1 MKAKSTLIIACL
13 AVAMVMTFGVAN
25 AQAQCCFGNII
36 AAPFYAAGAVV
47 VGAVEVVGGAAS
59 LVASAVAAPFSCGA
73 CTVCAPCAAPP
84 VSCVPCAMPPVS
96 FCPGF
101 CG

>member
-13 AVAMVMTFGVAN
+13 AVAMVMTFGITGN

-47 VGAVEVVGGAAS
+47 AGAVYVVGGAAT
-59 LVASAVAAPFSCGA
+59 LVAGAVAAPFSCGG

-84 VSCVPCAMPPVS
+84 VS